1 MATEHA
7 QTADGASPDRPAP
20 PPGPPAADGP
30 PPPLRPE
37 NRAGV
42 LEEIRERADTV
53 WTHAAAAR
61 ADRAAS
67 AGGAAPADGSGRGG
81 RNGFHEPLTVTRR
94 EDLKGKRGRIA
105 IVDGC
110 RTPFSK
116 AGGVF
121 QNMDVV
127 DLASAATAELIERP
141 PVDPAAIDLSVFG
154 VVVPALHAPNLG
166 REGVFRPSLPMSV
179 PGVPVNP
186 ACASS
191 TRAITFVAEA
201 MLAGEGEVGLA
212 RGPASLTNLPIHVSP
227 PPSPPFLELRQAPT
241 IR

>member
-42 LEEIRERADTV
+42 LEEVRERADTV
-53 WTHAAAAR
+53 WTHASAVR
-61 ADRAAS
+61 ADRA
-67 AGGAAPADGSGRGG
+67 GRGG

-127 DLASAATAELIERP
+127 DLASAATAELIERTA
-141 PVDPAAIDLSVFG
+141 VDPAAIDLSVFG
-154 VVVPALHAPNLG
+154 VVVPPLHAPNLG
-166 REGVFRPSLPMSV
+166 REAGS
-179 PGVPVNP
+179 
-186 ACASS
+186 
-191 TRAITFVAEA
+191 RAA
-201 MLAGEGEVGLA
+201 
-212 RGPASLTNLPIHVSP
+212 P
-227 PPSPPFLELRQAPT
+227 PT
-241 IR
+241 TG